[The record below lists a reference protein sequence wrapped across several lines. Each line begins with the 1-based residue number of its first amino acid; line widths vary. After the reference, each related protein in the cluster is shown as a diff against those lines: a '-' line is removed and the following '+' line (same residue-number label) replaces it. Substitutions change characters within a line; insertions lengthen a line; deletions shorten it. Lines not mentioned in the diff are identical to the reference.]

1 MGMRASYRCEDCGYE
16 HTIYPGGLDW
26 GMKSVVRQV
35 RCSSC
40 NEIVEF
46 SSDNITARKKG
57 EEWLEREQGELS
69 ERSSANND
77 NVCDDA
83 ETDEASADVFN
94 PFGDWARLV
103 LKYDAKCQYCES
115 CDFEETAD
123 WEKLENEDSDDS
135 WDAILV
141 KCPKCG
147 GKMKMDLESFA
158 IWD

>member
-1 MGMRASYRCEDCGYE
+1 MGMRSSYRCEDCGYE

-26 GMKSVVRQV
+26 GRGGVVRQV
-35 RCSSC
+35 RCSNC
-40 NEIVEF
+40 KEIVEF
-46 SSDNITARKKG
+46 SSDNITAWEKE
-57 EEWLEREQGELS
+57 EEWLKREQGELS

-77 NVCDDA
+77 DVCDDA
-83 ETDEASADVFN
+83 ETDEASADTRN

-103 LKYDAKCQYCES
+103 LKYEAKCQYCES

-123 WEKLENEDSDDS
+123 WEKLENEDSNDS
-135 WDAILV
+135 WDAVWV

-147 GKMKMDLESFA
+147 GRMKIDLESFA